1 MCVKVY
7 RVCVCVSEYL
17 CYVMYCTCIT
27 MGERLVSI
35 TKLFICSTPSLT
47 HSLYV
52 HVQLIFWL
60 LLPPFSL
67 FSSSISL
74 SPSLFF
80 FPYPSSSSSS
90 SFSSSSSYS
99 SVWIMAVHRVNSFSY
114 YLVISSIL
122 TLDCLS
128 TPLMI
133 PTRYRSA
140 PPPHSFRIISTG
152 SGLLDALWVL

>member
-1 MCVKVY
+1 M
-7 RVCVCVSEYL
+7 L
-17 CYVMYCTCIT
+17 CTCIT
-27 MGERLVSI
+27 MGEGLVSI

-52 HVQLIFWL
+52 HVQSSDSCL
-60 LLPPFSL
+60 LLSPCSPLLSL
-67 FSSSISL
+67 SL

-80 FPYPSSSSSS
+80 FPYPSSS
-90 SFSSSSSYS
+90 FSSSSSS
-99 SVWIMAVHRVNSFSY
+99 SSGWIMAVHRVNSFSY

-140 PPPHSFRIISTG
+140 PPPRSFRIISTG
-152 SGLLDALWVL
+152 SGLLDVLWVL

>member
-7 RVCVCVSEYL
+7 RDCVFVCLSI
-17 CYVMYCTCIT
+17 CYVMYCTI

-52 HVQLIFWL
+52 HVQLIFRL
-60 LLPPFSL
+60 LPPPFSL
-67 FSSSISL
+67 FSSSIAL

-90 SFSSSSSYS
+90 SG
-99 SVWIMAVHRVNSFSY
+99 WIMAVHRANSFSY
-114 YLVISSIL
+114 YPVISSIL

-128 TPLMI
+128 TLLMI

-140 PPPHSFRIISTG
+140 PPPRSFRIISTG
-152 SGLLDALWVL
+152 SGLLDVLWVL